1 MKYKL
6 LPVSWGTDVIHFRW
20 IDLAAVWEASL
31 MELEARSLGGRAY
44 LVSKLRERGCSRR
57 MAVRIV
63 NMVFAEMSQ
72 ALCRGEYVEFPFGY
86 LKAEKGRRWEAPLTI
101 EHIPDEE
108 GWKLLEGETG
118 LPWAPG
124 WSRKVDKRSLVY
136 LWDRA
141 LERDRKDR

>member
-1 MKYKL
+1 MDSQGKNIG
-6 LPVSWGTDVIHFRW
+6 S
-20 IDLAAVWEASL
+20 
-31 MELEARSLGGRAY
+31 RAY
-44 LVSKLRERGCSRR
+44 LVGKLRERGVSRR
-57 MAVRIV
+57 QAVRIV
-63 NMVFAEMSQ
+63 NKVFDEMSE

-101 EHIPDEE
+101 EHTPDDE

-118 LPWAPG
+118 LPWTPG

-141 LERDRKDR
+141 LERDRKDKMNMLKRIVRKGKRKLLVVNNSRPTGK